1 MPVEWQIITSASRAP
16 DAPAPVEPD
25 TTLAAPEPATQLVK
39 KEKAE
44 PAKKPAKRYRPPGP
58 PFHEKL
64 YSQSGRIFRVRLEV
78 PQEGEECPLTLSPM
92 AEDALDFLQPET
104 TYFAAFP
111 AVKKMVLPC
120 GHGFGAL
127 QCLYHLSR
135 RNMLC
140 PCCRRGVDSRLSL
153 FCMPAHLRGALS
165 HKVSEE
171 LRADNREAVEENA
184 MAAAA
189 IQGAGL
195 PTHIFVFVP
204 GSRLDYLFTAV
215 TMTVDF
221 LMEGENR
228 PRASLVVPLS
238 PAVDARRALERTGAI
253 SGGNPQMAFTLP
265 SGQILLM
272 LQEQL
277 SDRSVVRMRLQTLID
292 ERHVPD
298 HATVVGSTGEIV
310 LSREVACTLREIQ
323 AGGGSFYRIRTVD
336 GDTRISSWEWIM
348 PENFVYLA
356 V

>member
-1 MPVEWQIITSASRAP
+1 MVTSAVSAP

-25 TTLAAPEPATQLVK
+25 TTMAAPASKKEPADPK
-39 KEKAE
+39 
-44 PAKKPAKRYRPPGP
+44 KKPAKRYRPPGP

-92 AEDALDFLQPET
+92 AEDTLDFLRPET

-171 LRADNREAVEENA
+171 LRADNREAVEDNA

-195 PTHIFVFVP
+195 HTHVFVLIP

-228 PRASLVVPLS
+228 PRASMVVPLS

-277 SDRSVVRMRLQTLID
+277 GDRSVVRMRLQTLID
-292 ERHVPD
+292 ERHAPD
-298 HATVVGSTGEIV
+298 HATVVGSTGEID
-310 LSREVACTLREIQ
+310 LSREAASTLREIQ

-356 V
+356 A